1 MLGKYIKLAILITLL
16 IGLTGCSDAKE
27 PDTLGYVVAIGIDK
41 PKDAPKGYDITL
53 QFANASKI
61 GGSSDDSGGGG
72 GGGDSIENI
81 TVTAPGI
88 YSAVNIANHIISK
101 TFVLSHTKLIVF
113 SKELCR
119 DGISEFLETIGRSRD
134 IRPSTYLAMSE
145 CRAQEF
151 LEKVNPETE
160 VNPVRY
166 YTMIFENDY
175 SGFIPQDM
183 CSDFYFYYNSPEKN
197 VVMPVCSVSGETG
210 TLKYSDTGY
219 QEGMPDFKA
228 GEIPSEKAETQ
239 VMGMAVFNGDTELY
253 EIGDIQTEIYNML
266 IGEYKKSYVA
276 YRYSKV
282 PGSAVTVHQEQKK
295 RPKIRVNTD
304 KDSPKI
310 SIEIFLEAEFSSSVP
325 QEAIEDNLDDFASE
339 AAQEIKAE
347 VQQFLQ
353 KTCLEGTDIIGFGS
367 YAKRNFRDT
376 KSFADYKWKEKYRA
390 SQFDILVD
398 FAVRRTGL
406 IVRSERK

>member
-1 MLGKYIKLAILITLL
+1 MWSKILTLCAASAVLL
-16 IGLTGCSDAKE
+16 IITGCTDAAE

-41 PKDAPKGYDITL
+41 PKEASKGYDITL

-61 GGSSDDSGGGG
+61 GGSGDSQGGGSGGSE
-72 GGGDSIENI
+72 SIENI
-81 TVTAPGI
+81 TVTAPSI

-119 DGISEFLETIGRSRD
+119 EGIAEFLETIGRSRD

-145 CRAQEF
+145 CRAQDF

-197 VVMPVCSVSGETG
+197 AVMPVCSVSGEKG
-210 TLKYSDTGY
+210 TLNYSSTGY
-219 QEGMPDFKA
+219 QQDMPDFKA

-239 VMGMAVFNGDTELY
+239 VMGMAVFNGDTEIY
-253 EIGDIQTEIYNML
+253 EFGDIQTEIYNML
-266 IGEYKKSYVA
+266 VGEYKKSYVA
-276 YRYSKV
+276 YYYSKL
-282 PGSAVTVHQEQKK
+282 PDNAVTVRQEQKK
-295 RPKIRVNTD
+295 RPKIKVDTSSDIPR
-304 KDSPKI
+304 I
-310 SIEIFLEAEFSSSVP
+310 SVALSLEAEFSSSVP
-325 QEAIEDNLDDFASE
+325 QEAIEDNLDDFAAE

-347 VQQFLQ
+347 AEQFLQ
-353 KTCLEGTDIIGFGS
+353 KTCQEGTDIIGYGS
-367 YAKRNFRDT
+367 YAKQNFRDT
-376 KSFADYKWKEKYRA
+376 KSFASYKWKEKYKNA
-390 SQFDILVD
+390 QFDISVD